1 MSAMPV
7 QRPRARF
14 RHPVRAVVRLVA
26 LLSFVLAASGCQ
38 SAAFGIANV
47 GIADAD
53 AHAVYAPAHRLA
65 LDVYRPDAA
74 AGDAAPV
81 VVFLYGG
88 SWRRG
93 TRAQYRFAG
102 RQLAR
107 QGVVAIVADYRTVP
121 STVFPG
127 FVEDAAAAVSWA
139 RQHASEHG
147 GDPARI
153 FLAGHSAGAQIA
165 ALVGTDARYLAAH
178 GLTPRDLAG
187 VIGLSGPYDF
197 EIAGYEDVFGPPAQ
211 WPLAQPVNFV
221 DGDEPPFLLIHGSA
235 DTVVEPVDSEI
246 LAGRLRAVGTRA
258 ELVWLPGAG
267 HLAPLVALRGPDR
280 QPAMFEAI
288 RDFLGVSGKR

>member
-1 MSAMPV
+1 LRPV
-7 QRPRARF
+7 A
-14 RHPVRAVVRLVA
+14 A
-26 LLSFVLAASGCQ
+26 LAALFSLVLAASGCQ
-38 SAAFGIANV
+38 STGFGIANL
-47 GIADAD
+47 GITDAD
-53 AHAVYAPAHRLA
+53 AQAVYAPAHPLA
-65 LDVYRPDAA
+65 LDIYRPDAA
-74 AGDAAPV
+74 AGKAAPV

-93 TRAQYRFAG
+93 ERAQYRFAG

-121 STVFPG
+121 RSVFPG
-127 FVEDAAAAVSWA
+127 FVEDAAAAVAWA
-139 RQHASEHG
+139 RRHASEHG

-165 ALVGTDARYLAAH
+165 ALIGTDARYLAAH
-178 GLTPRDLAG
+178 GMSPRDLAG

-197 EIAGYEDVFGPPAQ
+197 EITGYEDVFGPPAQ

-246 LAGRLRAVGTRA
+246 LAERLRTAGIRA
-258 ELVWLPGAG
+258 ELVWLPEAG
-267 HLAPLVALRGPDR
+267 HLAPLVALRYPDR

-288 RDFLGVSGKR
+288 RDFVGVSGKR